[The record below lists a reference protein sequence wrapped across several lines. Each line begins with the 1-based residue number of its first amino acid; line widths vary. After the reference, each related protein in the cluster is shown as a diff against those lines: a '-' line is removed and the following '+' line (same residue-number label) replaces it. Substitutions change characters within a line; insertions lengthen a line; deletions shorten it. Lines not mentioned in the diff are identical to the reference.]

1 MDLIDIFD
9 VIVFSSLVIFMYL
22 CTRITKGNKMLI
34 KQIAFG
40 IIVVMS
46 LYNGIDIHRS
56 WINGAIYDNVWF
68 YVCGLSMILF
78 IEETKKDIG
87 LNTVDSLK
95 KVIHEAP
102 YKQLSETRKKQ
113 RRRLYND
120 EKEYF

>member
-78 IEETKKDIG
+78 IEESKKGI
-87 LNTVDSLK
+87 K
-95 KVIHEAP
+95 
-102 YKQLSETRKKQ
+102 
-113 RRRLYND
+113 
-120 EKEYF
+120 